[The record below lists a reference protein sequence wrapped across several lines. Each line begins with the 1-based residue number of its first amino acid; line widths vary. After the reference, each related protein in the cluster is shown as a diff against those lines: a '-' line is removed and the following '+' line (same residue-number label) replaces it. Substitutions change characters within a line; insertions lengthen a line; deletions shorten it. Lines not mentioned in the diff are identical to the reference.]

1 MFPIFK
7 LFTCMILGYAL
18 LYVIVL
24 TYMPRYIHLM
34 RPWMDV
40 KEGLENN
47 SSDST
52 PAALAPLVRVNAD
65 IHADSLLVSTYRP
78 NYESILVDLEG
89 AIENAML
96 KHISDNSKVI
106 SDNPSSIASIR
117 RMDEINTM
125 SKFIETINSAMAVLD
140 KS

>member
-1 MFPIFK
+1 
-7 LFTCMILGYAL
+7 
-18 LYVIVL
+18 
-24 TYMPRYIHLM
+24 
-34 RPWMDV
+34 MDV